1 MLFRVAAVEDIQQIQ
16 IVRNAVKENVLSDP
30 SLVTDNDC
38 KVFITIRGKGW
49 VCEIENKIVGF
60 AIVDLKENNIWALF
74 IDPSFEK
81 RGIGRQLHDTM
92 LDWYFTQTNET
103 IWLGTEFKTRAEH
116 FYRKA
121 GWKEIGLHGKKEI
134 KFEMSHSDWISS
146 KNNNSL
152 NKIT

>member
-1 MLFRVAAVEDIQQIQ
+1 MLFRVAAVDDIQQIQ

-30 SLVTDNDC
+30 GLVTDNDC
-38 KVFITIRGKGW
+38 IEFITIRGKGW

-81 RGIGRQLHDTM
+81 RGVGRQLHDTM

-103 IWLGTEFKTRAEH
+103 IWLGTAFKKRAEH